1 MRSTDMIADVARFHQ
16 EVTRQESPATPTMVS
31 PEFIHIRWKFAQ
43 EENDEF
49 LEACHNGDMVKAADG
64 LADLIYV
71 AIGTAYL
78 MGIPLEKVWDA
89 VQRANMKKVGG
100 ATARNP
106 NDAIKPPGWQPP
118 DVEIATILL
127 QSIEA

>member
-1 MRSTDMIADVARFHQ
+1 MHSTNMIADVARFH
-16 EVTRQESPATPTMVS
+16 EDITREESPSSPTFVS
-31 PEFIHIRWKFAQ
+31 PEFCLIRFKFLQ
-43 EENDEF
+43 EEVDEF
-49 LEACHNGDMVKAADG
+49 FKACNEGNMVEAADG
-64 LADLIYV
+64 LADIIYV

-106 NDAIKPPGWQPP
+106 HDAVKPPGWQPP
-118 DVEIATILL
+118 NVEIASILL
-127 QSIEA
+127 AAIK